1 MRWWS
6 LEEGQP
12 EVGEYGGEGVPR
24 RLRALRRRSL
34 RHRPQRSWRETR
46 GRALLAG
53 ELSLWRKLRWRL
65 GRGEGQIWDILGHDR
80 SHWFIQLETLSDMK
94 GTGISEIAL
103 PQTFSGLLHRVNT
116 AIEITTM
123 IVAIERIVSSAIA
136 TTFAIA
142 TVFLSDPL
150 FVGEGAPLRVLRSG
164 GLCKGAPLKVLSL
177 GRAVDR
183 DRAPTNDRSIS
194 TLHHQVVPGQTDQ
207 IGGEIRDKCGGLGI

>member
-1 MRWWS
+1 
-6 LEEGQP
+6 
-12 EVGEYGGEGVPR
+12 
-24 RLRALRRRSL
+24 
-34 RHRPQRSWRETR
+34 
-46 GRALLAG
+46 
-53 ELSLWRKLRWRL
+53 
-65 GRGEGQIWDILGHDR
+65 
-80 SHWFIQLETLSDMK
+80 MK

-103 PQTFSGLLHRVNT
+103 PQTLSGLLHRVNT

-136 TTFAIA
+136 TTFVIA
-142 TVFLSDPL
+142 TVLSAALFL
-150 FVGEGAPLRVLRSG
+150 GEGAPLLVLRSA

-177 GRAVDR
+177 GRALDQ

>member
-12 EVGEYGGEGVPR
+12 EVGENGGEGVPR

-53 ELSLWRKLRWRL
+53 ELGLWRKLRWRL
-65 GRGEGQIWDILGHDR
+65 GRGEGQIWDFLGHDR

-142 TVFLSDPL
+142 TVFLSG
-150 FVGEGAPLRVLRSG
+150 GEGAPLRVLRSA

>member
-53 ELSLWRKLRWRL
+53 ELGLWRKLRWRL
-65 GRGEGQIWDILGHDR
+65 GRGEGQIWDFLGHDR
-80 SHWFIQLETLSDMK
+80 SNGSFNLTLSDMK

-103 PQTFSGLLHRVNT
+103 PQTLSGVLHRVNT

-136 TTFAIA
+136 TTFVIA
-142 TVFLSDPL
+142 TVFLSAAL
-150 FVGEGAPLRVLRSG
+150 FLGEGAPLRVLRSA